1 MTVGFTF
8 TEAAAVKP
16 PSQVT
21 RTVNTT
27 PLDKP
32 ETGEWLHARAY
43 LYILVEKM
51 HINIYID
58 FYSLQNVSFSSC
70 NWYEVTSNLYFGVF
84 QLEVI
89 LWECKYD
96 I

>member
-1 MTVGFTF
+1 MCVVRQFFDVLKQTLGELFLKNTPSLCHYSCSMTVGFTF

-32 ETGEWLHARAY
+32 ETGE
-43 LYILVEKM
+43 
-51 HINIYID
+51 
-58 FYSLQNVSFSSC
+58 
-70 NWYEVTSNLYFGVF
+70 
-84 QLEVI
+84 
-89 LWECKYD
+89 
-96 I
+96 